1 MFKIYKAEW
10 ILPANGQIVEK
21 GAVLVKDGMIF
32 EVLSQEELKDF
43 ESCEIIN
50 YGKSVITPGFINLH
64 AHLQFTDLNQN
75 NRQHQS
81 PIDFINWIKELMSLY
96 SQLDVSQKENSVK
109 NGIDEA
115 LLSGTTCIGQVSKEL
130 FDIFNSSK
138 IRTFLFL
145 ETFSN
150 NEQTSE
156 LEFENL
162 KEKINII
169 QQNESE
175 LVNIGISP
183 HSIYN
188 VHPALWKKIAE
199 FAKENNLLVQTHL
212 AESKAEIRWL
222 EKGYSDIDLIHKFVG
237 WDKVTP
243 VKTGLNPVEYLEE
256 LGVIEILG
264 NNLILTHLN
273 QLQESAFEKL
283 AKYNVNIVH
292 CPRSNMIL
300 HNKTIDINKIQ
311 SLYNLTDRIG
321 IGTDSK
327 FSNYDLNIIN
337 EAKFI
342 KNSTGLDLLKLLDM
356 LTINAAKILRLDNKI
371 GSLEKGK
378 EADFLVFKLNDNETY
393 LDFIN
398 KENPDSVYIQGKQI
412 VKDKKLT

>member
-10 ILPANGQIVEK
+10 ILPANGQIIEK

-32 EVLSQEELKDF
+32 DILNQEQLKNF
-43 ESCEIIN
+43 ENYEIID

-64 AHLQFTDLNQN
+64 THLQFTDLNQN
-75 NRQHQS
+75 NIQNQS
-81 PIDFINWIKELMSLY
+81 PIDFINWIKELMSQY
-96 SQLDVSQKENSVK
+96 SRLDMPQKENAVK
-109 NGIDEA
+109 KGIEEA

-138 IRTFLFL
+138 IRAYLFL
-145 ETFSN
+145 EAFSN
-150 NEQTSE
+150 NEETSK

-169 QQNESE
+169 QQNKSE
-175 LVNIGISP
+175 LVDVGISP

-199 FAKENNLLVQTHL
+199 FAKENDLLIQTHL
-212 AESKAEIRWL
+212 AESKAETEWL

-237 WDKVTP
+237 WDKITP
-243 VKTGLNPVEYLEE
+243 IKTGLDPVEYLEE
-256 LGVIEILG
+256 LGIFQILG

-273 QLQESAFEKL
+273 QLPEKSFEIL
-283 AKYNVNIVH
+283 AKYNVNVVH

-311 SLYNLTDRIG
+311 SLNNLADKIG

-342 KNSTGLDLLKLLDM
+342 KNSTGLDSLKLLDM
-356 LTINAAKILRLDNKI
+356 LTINAAGILRLDNKI

-398 KENPDSVYIQGKQI
+398 KESPDNVYIQGKQI
-412 VKDKKLT
+412 VKGKVLV